1 MRSNSRVRCSSDE
14 RVRGRRENEPFM
26 MTDVRALLR
35 EKTRVAVLTGAGIS
49 AESGVPTFRGAEGLW
64 RNFRPEEIA
73 CMDAFVRDPVMVW
86 QWYLMRRR
94 TVAAVAP
101 NAAHALLARWERV
114 FPEFTLITQNVDGL
128 HGRAGSTKL
137 IELHGNLWTA
147 RCMACGR
154 LKRDDAVSY
163 PVLPPTCSCGGTI
176 RPHIVW
182 FGESLDPDDMSAA
195 FDAAASAEVLFVIGT
210 SSLVY
215 PAAAL
220 PHAALEAGAVVIEVN
235 PDETPLTPRATR
247 SFRMK
252 AVEFAERY
260 AYENQ

>member
-1 MRSNSRVRCSSDE
+1 MDQLMR
-14 RVRGRRENEPFM
+14 
-26 MTDVRALLR
+26 LLDGKR
-35 EKTRVAVLTGAGIS
+35 RVAALTGAGIS

-73 CMDAFVRDPVMVW
+73 CMDAFLRDPVMVW
-86 QWYLMRRR
+86 EWYLMRRR

-101 NAAHALLARWERV
+101 NAAHALLARWERD

-147 RCMACGR
+147 RCMACGSIS
-154 LKRDDAVSY
+154 RDEAVSY
-163 PVLPPTCSCGGTI
+163 PALPPRCSCGGMI

-182 FGESLDPDDMSAA
+182 FGESLDPEDINAA
-195 FDAAASAEVLFVIGT
+195 FDAAASAEVFFVVGT

-220 PHAALEAGAVVIEVN
+220 PHAALEAGAAVIEVN

-252 AVEFAERY
+252 AVEFA
-260 AYENQ
+260 QGVGSHLHF